1 MIKCRYTPFTLI
13 ELLVVIAIIAILAA
27 MLLPALRT
35 ARDAAR
41 VIECKN
47 NLKQIAFAHISYGVD
62 NKGWVV
68 INAPTYINAPSGQ
81 QYANGYLSYFGYLPP
96 KRNVWHKAPWLCP
109 AKPKNYDFAYSTHN
123 SVFRLGDMPNLYYEN
138 GNSGPLNRYM
148 TSIYTD
154 MKTVGDTNYGWTG
167 YEAGAASSG
176 NQLMFPHSRKANF
189 VYTDGHATTFSAPS
203 CTVLIPDGAGYF
215 TSYPTVFYKAVE
227 GEIK

>member
-1 MIKCRYTPFTLI
+1 MVKGNHRSFTLI

-27 MLLPALRT
+27 LLLPALRT

-47 NLKQIAFAHISYGVD
+47 NMKQIAFAHISYGVD

-68 INAPTYINAPSGQ
+68 INGPAYINAPAGQ
-81 QYANGYLSYFGYLPP
+81 QYAPGYLSYFGYLPP

-109 AKPKNYDFAYSTHN
+109 AKPRNYDFAYNTHN
-123 SVFRLGDMPNLYYEN
+123 SVFRLGDIPNLYN
-138 GNSGPLNRYM
+138 GRYI

-154 MKTVGDTNYGWTG
+154 MKTVGDTNYGWNG
-167 YEAGAASSG
+167 YEAGIGSTG

-189 VYTDGHATTFSAPS
+189 VYIDGHAETFPVPS
-203 CTVLIPDGAGYF
+203 CAVLIPDGAGYF
-215 TSYPTVFYKAVE
+215 VSSATAFFGAVE
-227 GEIK
+227 GELK